1 MAAKDFSWTDDEL
14 DLLLK
19 SALVYKSKCEYEG
32 LSWEGTTTK
41 YEKIK
46 ELILERYP
54 DKPSDN
60 PNEQF
65 PRVGKTEFITKERV
79 SAKLKK
85 MRTDYKKAVDSGR
98 KSGGGRVVFTFYNL
112 CESLWGG
119 SPAVESVSTGLD
131 SADVQDEAESITEE
145 LSERDEQEEGS
156 SLSEADKSQ
165 EECKLDET
173 TKKRRAT
180 ITEMLNN
187 RKEKKINQKLTS
199 DAQFLNYAK
208 EDLELKRK
216 LLDRLDKEDSD
227 FKESMTKI
235 NKTMETVGE
244 SISQSMMLLAQ
255 FLRPVNASHMPS
267 PSMESQHMPH
277 YVAYNNQPFH
287 QVGQS
292 SNMYRHGEAQG
303 GMPVFEQPRV
313 HRTRAS
319 NDPDAN
325 YFEL

>member
-1 MAAKDFSWTDDEL
+1 MAAKDFSWSDDEL

-19 SALVYKSKCEYEG
+19 CALVYKSKCEYEG
-32 LSWEGTTTK
+32 LSWEGTRTK

-79 SAKLKK
+79 SAKVKK

-131 SADVQDEAESITEE
+131 SADVQDKTESITEV
-145 LSERDEQEEGS
+145 LSEQDEQEEGS
-156 SLSEADKSQ
+156 SLSETDKNQ

-173 TKKRRAT
+173 TKKRRAK

-187 RKEKKINQKLTS
+187 RKGEENQPKAYIRCTVSELCQGRSRTEKKVI
-199 DAQFLNYAK
+199 
-208 EDLELKRK
+208 
-216 LLDRLDKEDSD
+216 
-227 FKESMTKI
+227 
-235 NKTMETVGE
+235 
-244 SISQSMMLLAQ
+244 
-255 FLRPVNASHMPS
+255 
-267 PSMESQHMPH
+267 
-277 YVAYNNQPFH
+277 
-287 QVGQS
+287 GQ
-292 SNMYRHGEAQG
+292 
-303 GMPVFEQPRV
+303 
-313 HRTRAS
+313 T
-319 NDPDAN
+319 
-325 YFEL
+325 